1 MDWRKVTKRDREE
14 AVEEFRKLAWIPTEA
29 DSSNRILSKV
39 IKVAHSALENVG
51 YLLNL

>member
-1 MDWRKVTKRDREE
+1 MGLKLIFLVPG
-14 AVEEFRKLAWIPTEA
+14 LAWIPTEA

-39 IKVAHSALENVG
+39 IKVAHSASENVS